1 MWKQSNFICDL
12 SKHILNQCMASI
24 PSFPVFNL
32 ILNSINYGP
41 HCRMREQ
48 GAGDFVKDAFLV
60 IDRYALY
67 KCAVSLGF
75 SVLFTSCSWHVV
87 SKHPDGDGKRPQL
100 KPLKLTNGWC
110 HRSHIRNYL
119 GIPPLFLLPDSFF
132 FSALCPNHLSHV
144 SLTLSPN
151 CRSWAVPLMNV
162 LMIRSHQ
169 IFTYEFSI
177 SLLNIKY

>member
-41 HCRMREQ
+41 HFRMREQ

-60 IDRYALY
+60 IDKYALY

-132 FSALCPNHLSHV
+132 FSHLCPNHLSHV

-151 CRSWAVPLMNV
+151 SWSWAVPLMNF
-162 LMIRSHQ
+162 LMIHSRQ
-169 IFTYEFSI
+169 NFPYEFSI

>member
-1 MWKQSNFICDL
+1 MIYSNNNRQFNFIVSLLMWKQSNFVCDL
-12 SKHILNQCMASI
+12 RKHILNQCMASI

-60 IDRYALY
+60 IDKYALY

-75 SVLFTSCSWHVV
+75 SVLFTSCSWHIV

-110 HRSHIRNYL
+110 HRSHIL
-119 GIPPLFLLPDSFF
+119 EFLL
-132 FSALCPNHLSHV
+132 FSCCLTASSSAPSV
-144 SLTLSPN
+144 QTISAMSL
-151 CRSWAVPLMNV
+151 
-162 LMIRSHQ
+162 
-169 IFTYEFSI
+169 
-177 SLLNIKY
+177 